1 MLLIH
6 FALLLLRLL
15 QTHHRIPLKFTMIH
29 FKAGILGQSA
39 RRLANRRLS
48 GVKRQQQK
56 QEPRTCEYQQR
67 KQLNRELR

>member
-1 MLLIH
+1 
-6 FALLLLRLL
+6 
-15 QTHHRIPLKFTMIH
+15 MIH